1 MSALCGV
8 GPATEEMRKRA
19 RWAPWIALAVT
30 GLKEVGPYVV
40 IEIILP
46 GGTLIALLLWLY
58 RRRQSARPQ
67 EFLTPPSVARS
78 AWKISG

>member
-1 MSALCGV
+1 
-8 GPATEEMRKRA
+8 
-19 RWAPWIALAVT
+19 VT